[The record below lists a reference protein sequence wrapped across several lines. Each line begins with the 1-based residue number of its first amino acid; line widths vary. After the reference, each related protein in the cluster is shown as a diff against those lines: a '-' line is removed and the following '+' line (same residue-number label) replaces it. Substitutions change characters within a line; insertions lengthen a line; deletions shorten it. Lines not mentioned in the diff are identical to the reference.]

1 MSNLKVHLVYNGEP
15 CLVLSL
21 SKMVKHDFGKVL
33 ARTFK
38 VCQRWTWHVM
48 TLSSII
54 MSCHDIVND
63 MSRKCHDQKSC
74 HGVCHGDKMLCHV
87 LSHIVI
93 VTKKKCVTTSKK
105 PVRTLTGKSKKR
117 ARFTPTIQAFL
128 SWSKR
133 PFFCHGLSRWQ
144 TMTTLWQTVTN
155 RDKPWQTMTNSWQNH
170 DNHDKP
176 WQYYDKPWQSLTI
189 PWQTLAIVMTNLN
202 ISWQYHVIPWQYLNN
217 AWHYLKR
224 NVQN

>member
-1 MSNLKVHLVYNGEP
+1 
-15 CLVLSL
+15 
-21 SKMVKHDFGKVL
+21 
-33 ARTFK
+33 
-38 VCQRWTWHVM
+38 
-48 TLSSII
+48 
-54 MSCHDIVND
+54 
-63 MSRKCHDQKSC
+63 
-74 HGVCHGDKMLCHV
+74 MLCHV

-93 VTKKKCVTTSKK
+93 VQKNNAWQDQKNLSEHWPENLKKGRVWTTLHK
-105 PVRTLTGKSKKR
+105 L
-117 ARFTPTIQAFL
+117 FL

-176 WQYYDKPWQSLTI
+176 WQYHDKPWQYLTI

-202 ISWQYHVIPWQYLNN
+202 ISWQYHVMPWQYLNN
-217 AWHYLKR
+217 PWNYLKR